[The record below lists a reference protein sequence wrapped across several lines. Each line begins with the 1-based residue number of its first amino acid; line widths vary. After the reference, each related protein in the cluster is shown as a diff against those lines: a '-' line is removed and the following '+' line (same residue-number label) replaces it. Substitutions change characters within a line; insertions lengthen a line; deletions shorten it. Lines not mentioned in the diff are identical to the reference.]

1 MKLSLYALLMGFLL
15 DLLLGDPKA
24 LYHPVRAIGK
34 TIELLE
40 YGLRKIFRIQP
51 RVDAII
57 TAQDDG
63 QKENATKAKKDA
75 RIKSTCKREYIAGV
89 ILAVLVLIVS
99 AGIPLLI
106 LVFCQMVHPYL
117 RLAIESLMCWQLLA
131 TKSLKDESMKVYQTL
146 MEDDLS
152 KSRKA
157 VSMIVGRVTESLD
170 KEGVAKAA
178 VETVAENASDGVT
191 APLFYMMIGGAT
203 LGFFYKAINTMDS
216 MIGYKNDRYL
226 YFGRFAAK
234 LDDVVNFIPSRLCA
248 RCMIVATS
256 FCRLDKENAKKIY
269 KRDRLNH
276 ASPNSAQTEAVM
288 AGALNVQLAGDA
300 WYFGKLCEKK
310 TIGDDNRPVVASDIV
325 RANAL
330 LYASSVLALSIMTVI
345 KWVVILLIGIFL

>member
-1 MKLSLYALLMGFLL
+1 MKLSLYAVLIGFLL
-15 DLLLGDPKA
+15 DLLIGDPKI

-34 TIELLE
+34 AIELLE
-40 YGLRKIFRIQP
+40 YGLRKIFRIQSGTDGP
-51 RVDAII
+51 M

-63 QKENATKAKKDA
+63 QKKNRTNGKNDA
-75 RIKSTCKREYIAGV
+75 RRKGTFKREYIAGV
-89 ILAVLVLIVS
+89 ILAVLVIIVS

-106 LVFCQMVHPYL
+106 LVFCQTVQPYL
-117 RLAIESLMCWQLLA
+117 RLAVESLMCWQLLA
-131 TKSLKDESMKVYQTL
+131 TKSLKDESMEVYCAL

-157 VSMIVGRVTESLD
+157 VSMIVGRDTERLD

-191 APLFYMMIGGAT
+191 APLFYMMIGGAV

-248 RCMIVATS
+248 ICMIWAAP
-256 FCRLDKENAKKIY
+256 FCKLDKENARKIY
-269 KRDRLNH
+269 KRDRFNH

-300 WYFGKLCEKK
+300 WYFGKLYEKK

-330 LYASSVLALSIMTVI
+330 LYAASVLALSIMTVM
-345 KWVVILLIGIFL
+345 KWVLILLISIIL